1 MNTDY
6 GAFVWDI
13 IREAY
18 RSVADLCIIPIQDYL
33 CKGKEARINTPGT
46 SEGNWQWRLT
56 PNFQSDDLARS
67 IKLLTDTYSRIPR
80 AIEESVK

>member
-18 RSVADLCIIPIQDYL
+18 RSVADLCIIPLQDYL

-46 SEGNWQWRLT
+46 SEGNWQWRLA
-56 PNFQSDDLARS
+56 PNYLSDDLARS
-67 IKLLTDTYSRIPR
+67 IHLLSETYSRLPG
-80 AIEESVK
+80 EFDGKD